1 MKDNN
6 EVNASARM
14 EDMWMFKCFESFVQC
29 YWLIFDAFFVGI
41 RVANIAK
48 KEFITCFNCLKY
60 N

>member
-48 KEFITCFNCLKY
+48 KNL
-60 N
+60 